1 MLQEFI
7 KSNLLF
13 SFSCDFFQAQLCH
26 NSNGTKI
33 LLRLWQECQF
43 IMSRPQT
50 NNDPLCLRPGVTV
63 EETWQG
69 TATLRHHCQLQGP
82 AQDWLHCYWQTSAPI
97 TANLVNR
104 TWRRTGPIP
113 SVLDIWISFLR
124 AENVKNYHL
133 QVDESWKI
141 LFLISFS
148 SDSGWCLWLCNFNF

>member
-33 LLRLWQECQF
+33 LLRLRQECQF

-69 TATLRHHCQLQGP
+69 TGTLRHHCQLQGP
-82 AQDWLHCYWQTSAPI
+82 VQDWLHCYWQTSAPI
-97 TANLVNR
+97 TTNLVNR
-104 TWRRTGPIP
+104 TLAPQTPNTNHI
-113 SVLDIWISFLR
+113 IWISFLS

-133 QVDESWKI
+133 QVDESLKI

-148 SDSGWCLWLCNFNF
+148 SDSGWGLWLCNFNF